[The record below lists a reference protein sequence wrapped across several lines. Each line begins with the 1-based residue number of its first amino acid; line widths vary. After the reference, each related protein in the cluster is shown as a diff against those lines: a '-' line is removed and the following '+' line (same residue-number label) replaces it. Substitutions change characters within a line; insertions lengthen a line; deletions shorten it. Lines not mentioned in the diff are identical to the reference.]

1 MFEDWRTVQW
11 KLSGTDLTPSYYYL
25 FTFFFSRYDHQER
38 LSAKEAMAHAYFA
51 PVREAAV
58 RGATQASAGSN
69 YAV

>member
-1 MFEDWRTVQW
+1 MTQWRSPWLCHV
-11 KLSGTDLTPSYYYL
+11 LDYVCLTCQFLP
-25 FTFFFSRYDHQER
+25 FHRYDHQER

-58 RGATQASAGSN
+58 RGTNQAGGSN

>member
-1 MFEDWRTVQW
+1 MVASA
-11 KLSGTDLTPSYYYL
+11 KLSISLIWISSTVLC
-25 FTFFFSRYDHQER
+25 RYDHQER

-58 RGATQASAGSN
+58 RGSSAPVGPG